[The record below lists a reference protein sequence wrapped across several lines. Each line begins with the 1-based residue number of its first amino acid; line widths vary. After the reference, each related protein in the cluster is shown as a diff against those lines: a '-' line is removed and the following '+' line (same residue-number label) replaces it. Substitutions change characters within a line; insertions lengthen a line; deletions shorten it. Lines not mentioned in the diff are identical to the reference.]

1 MAREQNAKVTLTYRL
16 PERLRAKLEHAAQ
29 LTDTSLNNEITTRLQ
44 KSFDQED
51 QLGGPQNSLLG
62 RLLMDTIQAAEAKL
76 GRKWFQDPE
85 ATATCRAAVE
95 AVLDLVMEIEP
106 EESKLIQMAKDH
118 ERRIIA
124 NLAVSTASEP
134 ITKAL
139 LNDTDSKAS
148 DLEFFKKGPKTAK
161 RAKARKQ

>member
-16 PERLRAKLEHAAQ
+16 PEWLRARLEEAAQ
-29 LTDTSLNNEITTRLQ
+29 LTDTSLNNEITGRLQ
-44 KSFDQED
+44 KSFEQED
-51 QLGGPQNSLLG
+51 QLGGPQNSILG
-62 RLLMDTIQAAEAKL
+62 RFLMDSIQAAEAKL

-106 EESKLIQMAKDH
+106 EENKLIEMTKDH
-118 ERRIIA
+118 QRRVIA
-124 NLAVSTASEP
+124 KLAVSTASEP

-139 LNDTDSKAS
+139 LTNTDSQAS
-148 DLEFFKKGPKTAK
+148 DLKFFQKGPKTGK
-161 RAKARKQ
+161 RGKAPKQ